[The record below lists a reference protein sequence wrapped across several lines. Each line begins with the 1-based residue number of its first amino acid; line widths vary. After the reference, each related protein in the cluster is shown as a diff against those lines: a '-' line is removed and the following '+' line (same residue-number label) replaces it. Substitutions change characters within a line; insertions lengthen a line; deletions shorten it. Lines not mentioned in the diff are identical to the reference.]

1 MSRGAAV
8 EAPATEASAAETPV
22 AADEVP
28 ALRCSGLVHVYRE
41 AGTDVA
47 ALRGIDLVVEPGQ
60 RVALLGPS
68 GSGKSTLLTVVAGIM
83 RPSAGKV
90 AVFGTDLGSA
100 REGDLRRLRAG
111 TLGLMLQGASTNLL
125 LHEPASANVEW
136 ALRGV
141 ARGSEQVADQLL
153 DAAGLRDDDRP
164 VGAMSPAEQQ
174 MVALAVAMST
184 RPRLL
189 LADEPTSQLDDAD
202 RDRLLDLLVEIAD
215 QQGTAVLL
223 VTHDEIVAS
232 RMQRSIH
239 LRDGRIGEEATAAGR
254 YAVIGADGSIQLPE
268 ALRAEWVAGSLVSI
282 DSVEP
287 GEIRIRA
294 AEVGGDSD

>member
-1 MSRGAAV
+1 MSAH
-8 EAPATEASAAETPV
+8 SAARPV
-22 AADEVP
+22 GAGTDFP

-47 ALRGIDLVVEPGQ
+47 ALRGIDLVVEPRQ

-68 GSGKSTLLTVVAGIM
+68 GSGKSTLLTIVAGIM

-100 REGDLRRLRAG
+100 KEGDLRRLRSG

-125 LHEPASANVEW
+125 LHEDAHANVAW
-136 ALRGV
+136 ALKGMK
-141 ARGSEQVADQLL
+141 RGSARVADQLL
-153 DAAGLRDDDRP
+153 DAAGLRADDRP
-164 VGAMSPAEQQ
+164 TREMSPAEQQ
-174 MVALAVAMST
+174 IVALAVAMAA

-189 LADEPTSQLDDAD
+189 LADEPTSQLDDD
-202 RDRLLDLLVEIAD
+202 ERDKLLDLLVEIAD
-215 QQGTAVLL
+215 QQGTAVLI
-223 VTHDEIVAS
+223 VTHDELVAS

-268 ALRAEWVAGSLVSI
+268 ALREEWTAGRLVSVE
-282 DSVEP
+282 SVAP

-294 AEVGGDSD
+294 AEETRGDD

>member
-1 MSRGAAV
+1 MSAPLARRPPAA
-8 EAPATEASAAETPV
+8 
-22 AADEVP
+22 AADVP
-28 ALRCSGLVHVYRE
+28 ALRCAGLVHVYRE

-47 ALRGIDLVVEPGQ
+47 ALRGIDLEVEPGQ

-83 RPSAGKV
+83 RPSAGTV
-90 AVFGTDLGSA
+90 AVFGTDLGNA
-100 REGDLRRLRAG
+100 RERNLRRLRAG

-125 LHEPASANVEW
+125 LHEGAGANVEW
-136 ALRGV
+136 ALRGIPS
-141 ARGSEQVADQLL
+141 GSTRVADQLL
-153 DAAGLRDDDRP
+153 DAAGLRADDRP
-164 VGAMSPAEQQ
+164 VREMSPAEQQ
-174 MVALAVAMST
+174 MLALAVAMST

-223 VTHDEIVAS
+223 VTHDELVAA

-254 YAVIGADGSIQLPE
+254 YAVIGADGSIPLPE
-268 ALRAEWVAGSLVSI
+268 ALRAEWGSGRLVSI
-282 DSVEP
+282 DAVAP
-287 GEIRIRA
+287 GELRIRG
-294 AEVGGDSD
+294 AETGGDHD

>member
-1 MSRGAAV
+1 MTDTLATRP
-8 EAPATEASAAETPV
+8 PAE
-22 AADEVP
+22 AADVP
-28 ALRCSGLVHVYRE
+28 ALRCTGLVHVYRE

-68 GSGKSTLLTVVAGIM
+68 GSGKSTLLTIVAGIM

-100 REGDLRRLRAG
+100 KEGDLRRLRAG

-125 LHEPASANVEW
+125 LHEGASANVEW

-141 ARGSEQVADQLL
+141 TRGSAEVADQLL
-153 DAAGLRDDDRP
+153 DAAGLRADDCP
-164 VGAMSPAEQQ
+164 VREMSPAEQQ
-174 MVALAVAMST
+174 MVALAVAMAA

-202 RDRLLDLLVEIAD
+202 RDKLLDLLVEIAD

-223 VTHDEIVAS
+223 VTHDEQVAA

-239 LRDGRIGEEATAAGR
+239 LRDGRSGEEATAAGR
-254 YAVIGADGSIQLPE
+254 YAVIGADGSIPLPE

-282 DSVEP
+282 DAVAP

-294 AEVGGDSD
+294 AETGGGHD